1 MKLSREK
8 VVHLSHQLVDQLAE
22 MDTVEF
28 IEDRNTIRLEIV
40 AILQELLRQ
49 EEEIDRAARQKI
61 ETQKRSI
68 PEGSMEWETLYRK
81 YYTEELRKRGISEA

>member
-8 VVHLSHQLVDQLAE
+8 VVHLSHRLIQNLVE
-22 MDTVEF
+22 TETVGF

-40 AILQELLRQ
+40 RILQELLR
-49 EEEIDRAARQKI
+49 EEEQIEQAARLKI
-61 ETQKRSI
+61 ESQKRTI

-81 YYTEELRKRGISEA
+81 YYAEELRKLGLSE